1 MAIPQGVTRFNK
13 AVGNKL
19 LIHLAGHGPFVELE
33 HVGRKSG
40 RVYRIPVNA
49 FRHGDQVTFAL
60 TYGSRVDWLRNVRAA
75 KGCRIRMGRQWLT
88 LGAPVDLASDIG
100 LARMPA
106 PARLILRTAGVT
118 EFVELPVLDER
129 PVAGA

>member
-1 MAIPQGVTRFNK
+1 MAIPRAVTRFNK

-49 FRHGDQVTFAL
+49 FRHGDTVTFAL

-75 KGCRIRMGRQWLT
+75 KGCRIRMGRRIVT
-88 LGAPVDLASDIG
+88 LGAPVRLPTAVG

-106 PARLILRTAGVT
+106 AARVVLRAVYVT
-118 EFVELPVLDER
+118 EFVELPVLEER